1 MPEFVIEKRNIPVLT
16 IASNTPDAG
25 GATGGS
31 GSGENALGFRITGG
45 ADFEMPITVFQVK
58 ENSPAAKAGLNLG
71 DQIVTI
77 NGADASAMRLATA
90 ESVIKQAGEQL
101 QLVVTKDD
109 EEAAKL
115 SNKPRE
121 THEIKFAN
129 DEDNRDEVTN
139 PPAPKI
145 KSNEGRASSSPFPHS
160 PTRSETRSPKYTPE
174 PALTRS
180 PSCESCEYSNAAV
193 VEEQLRQMQKQLNE
207 ISIIPMQIQATL
219 SYLTK
224 ALAKF
229 APPELHRELPL
240 SLRSSSVRETIPE
253 ECESMD
259 ESEQDDDDAQE
270 WDEDDEEFL
279 APIFGRLFDESEVL
293 EVIPPRE
300 LGDDVDRR
308 EDGPDQDEDAEANEE
323 EKMKQEKLER
333 VIKMERSWPWSQTAK
348 PIHKRSNCH
357 LVPSVALEKAK
368 IKQLTEGDLSFYNR
382 GYRQRI
388 GN

>member
-25 GATGGS
+25 GSNGGN

-58 ENSPAAKAGLNLG
+58 ENSPAAKAGLKLG

-101 QLVVTKDD
+101 QLVVAKDD

-145 KSNEGRASSSPFPHS
+145 KSNEGR
-160 PTRSETRSPKYTPE
+160 EDW
-174 PALTRS
+174 
-180 PSCESCEYSNAAV
+180 
-193 VEEQLRQMQKQLNE
+193 
-207 ISIIPMQIQATL
+207 IQ
-219 SYLTK
+219 
-224 ALAKF
+224 
-229 APPELHRELPL
+229 PPERKVWHPIVWQQPPPPIPPDVYGKDAPHQQLIRNIRRLLTETAKKPEERQKHIERMML
-240 SLRSSSVRETIPE
+240 SLPTGPRPKTD
-253 ECESMD
+253 D
-259 ESEQDDDDAQE
+259 ED
-270 WDEDDEEFL
+270 WDEEPPKP
-279 APIFGRLFDESEVL
+279 AP
-293 EVIPPRE
+293 
-300 LGDDVDRR
+300 
-308 EDGPDQDEDAEANEE
+308 
-323 EKMKQEKLER
+323 
-333 VIKMERSWPWSQTAK
+333 K
-348 PIHKRSNCH
+348 PK
-357 LVPSVALEKAK
+357 K
-368 IKQLTEGDLSFYNR
+368 
-382 GYRQRI
+382 
-388 GN
+388 